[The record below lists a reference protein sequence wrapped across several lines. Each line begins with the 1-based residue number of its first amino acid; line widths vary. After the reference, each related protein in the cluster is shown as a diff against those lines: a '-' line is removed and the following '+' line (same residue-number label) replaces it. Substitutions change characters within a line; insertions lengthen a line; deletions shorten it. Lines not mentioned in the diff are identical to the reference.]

1 MLDLNSLEKLSVIP
15 LNIVGAIA
23 KINEYKGKQDLFY
36 QQSPEILSTLQEIA
50 EIQSAE
56 SSTRIEGIKVPNQK
70 LKEILRQK
78 TTPRDRSEAEVSGYR
93 DVLAQ
98 VHASFAHMPVKPQ
111 VILQLH
117 RDMYKYLPQQGG
129 KWKHSD
135 NVIEERL
142 ADGTKRVRFVP
153 VKSFLVPGAMDELCD
168 SFNACRGKGEID
180 DLILIFAFILDFLC
194 IHPFNDGNGRMSR
207 LLTILLLYQA
217 GFEVC
222 RFIPLERIIEESKET
237 YYSSLEKSS
246 QGWLGRD
253 HNPVP
258 WLEYSLGVLLAAY
271 KEFEERVNLAGRQR
285 GTKTALIREIVMH
298 FRGDFSIQDIERA
311 CPNVSRPTIHR
322 VLGALKNEGLV
333 DCIVPGRHA
342 RWRRT

>member
-70 LKEILRQK
+70 LKEIMRQK
-78 TTPRDRSEAEVSGYR
+78 TTPGDRSEAEVSGYR

-142 ADGTKRVRFVP
+142 ADGAKRVRFVP

-253 HNPVP
+253 HTPVP

-333 DCIVPGRHA
+333 DCIVPRRHA

>member
-70 LKEILRQK
+70 LKEIMRQK
-78 TTPRDRSEAEVSGYR
+78 TTPGDRSEAEVSGYR

-253 HNPVP
+253 HTPVP

-333 DCIVPGRHA
+333 DCIVPRRHA